1 MRRVHLSEHDG
12 DPGRATRACSGP
24 RSSADIYAASTAPG
38 AAGNAAL
45 HASSAVTA
53 TGATADAFVYATA
66 AASAATGLAK
76 DRAICA
82 ANAAAAA
89 VAANADHHLYPCH
102 AKAGAAEAAAPAP
115 AGPIIRAAR
124 PPAAGDPKG
133 PDASHPCDAC
143 SGKAH
148 PGAARQPAIAGHQ
161 YALGQPDLQQ
171 WRAN

>member
-12 DPGRATRACSGP
+12 DPGRATRARSGP
-24 RSSADIYAASTAPG
+24 RSGPDIYAASTATG

-66 AASAATGLAK
+66 AASAATG
-76 DRAICA
+76 
-82 ANAAAAA
+82 
-89 VAANADHHLYPCH
+89 P
-102 AKAGAAEAAAPAP
+102 
-115 AGPIIRAAR
+115 
-124 PPAAGDPKG
+124 
-133 PDASHPCDAC
+133 
-143 SGKAH
+143 GKAH
-148 PGAARQPAIAGHQ
+148 PGAARQSAIAGRQ